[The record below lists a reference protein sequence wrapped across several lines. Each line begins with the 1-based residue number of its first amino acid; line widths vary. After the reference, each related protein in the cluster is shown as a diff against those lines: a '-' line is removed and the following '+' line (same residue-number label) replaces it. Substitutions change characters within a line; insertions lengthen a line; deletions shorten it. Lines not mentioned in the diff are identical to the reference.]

1 MVERQYGVL
10 KRRFPVLAIGIR
22 LELKNAINVIIACCV
37 LHNMCILRNED
48 EPVNE
53 NIVPNMEELISNGQI
68 NNVTTNITSQ
78 NTYGLRRLQIT
89 NYFDNMLHVIN

>member
-10 KRRFPVLAIGIR
+10 KRRFPVLAVGIR

-37 LHNMCILRNED
+37 LHNMCILRNER

-53 NIVPNMEELISNGQI
+53 NNVPNIEELISNGQI
-68 NNVTTNITSQ
+68 ASVTNITSQ
-78 NTYGLRRLQIT
+78 NTYGFRRLQIT
-89 NYFDNMLHVIN
+89 NYFENLLRSIN

>member
-10 KRRFPVLAIGIR
+10 KRRFPVLAVGIR

-37 LHNMCILRNED
+37 LHNICILRKER

-53 NIVPNMEELISNGQI
+53 NNVPNIEELISNGQI
-68 NNVTTNITSQ
+68 GNITNITSQ
-78 NTYGLRRLQIT
+78 NTYGYRRLQIT
-89 NYFDNMLHVIN
+89 NYFENLLHEIN